1 MTLPQAYLVDDDE
14 AIRDALSWMLKSRG
28 IPCTTFASAEA
39 FLSAWHR
46 DLAARVLD
54 HVAGSGG
61 HLYFMPIKVGIGDW
75 LGGLLD

>member
-1 MTLPQAYLVDDDE
+1 MSRSRMNDPSGFEPTL
-14 AIRDALSWMLKSRG
+14 
-28 IPCTTFASAEA
+28 
-39 FLSAWHR
+39 AWHR